1 MHSLVTFVVTF
12 CVCINHQAAATD
24 TDGLCNKTSLCPD
37 GMRQP
42 VIIDTDIGSFIDD
55 TAAILFAIQHPCID
69 VKLIV
74 TASDDTTARAK
85 ITAKLLTIAGHS
97 HIPIG
102 IGVPTEDKTP
112 HTLFSWA
119 ENFQLASYS
128 GGVHEDGVKIM
139 AEVILNSV
147 STVDIIAIGPM
158 TNFPQLLSRF
168 PDVVNHARIRA
179 MAGSIYKGYGNSSI
193 PAAEFNVKLC
203 PECMSD
209 LLEAGWEISMTPLDT
224 CREAAIP
231 AFQMKKLLTVSNS
244 ISLAFSNSF
253 LAVCTSELN
262 PDGRC
267 DPKVSPFPLFDTVG
281 VLLSLANAEEF
292 ITFKELNISVTTSG
306 FTEIDDISGRPV
318 LVALFWKDSN
328 SVNLFEE
335 YMTNILCGNYYSQT
349 LKSFLSGSS
358 YCPTD

>member
-12 CVCINHQAAATD
+12 WVCINHQAAATD

-128 GGVHEDGVKIM
+128 GGVHEDGVNIM

-158 TNFPQLLSRF
+158 TNFPQLLSHF

-179 MAGSIYKGYGNSSI
+179 MAGSIYKGYDNSSI
-193 PAAEFNVKLC
+193 PVAEYNVKLC

-209 LLEAGWEISMTPLDT
+209 LLEAGWEVSMTPLDT

-231 AFQMKKLLTVSNS
+231 AFQMEKLLAVSNS
-244 ISLAFSNSF
+244 ISFAFSTSY
-253 LAVCTSELN
+253 LDVCTSEVN
-262 PDGRC
+262 PYGRC
-267 DPKVSPFPLFDTVG
+267 DPKASPFPLFDTVG

-335 YMTNILCGNYYSQT
+335 YMTNILCGN
-349 LKSFLSGSS
+349 
-358 YCPTD
+358 